1 MEKNSKK
8 VGLVKAIG
16 IMSLTIIFVI
26 PFLSFA
32 RSTKDIY
39 VDADAGSS
47 QDGSINRPY
56 RKIGDAIDKARKT
69 DKDVEIHVA
78 NGVYRENIEV
88 PSGVEVFG
96 ESKNKTIIEA
106 KDDDRPVVKLNNKTE
121 INKFT
126 IEGGEYGIVVD
137 DGDKALVDK
146 CIIRDN
152 DKDGIKIKQ
161 ASVEDKYSASIID
174 SDIYDNGR
182 SGIYSEKRR
191 LVIIDNYIHDNDGDG
206 LDIDRG
212 TKAWIEG
219 NKIKEN
225 EKSGMK
231 LVLDGSEIWTKGNT
245 YYENNREGLEINSY
259 GGKGRIDINKS
270 KFYKNEN
277 YGIAKVKRG
286 SFSNSIWS
294 GFTVQSNV
302 VFWDNTKG
310 NML

>member
-1 MEKNSKK
+1 MERNSRK
-8 VGLVKAIG
+8 VGLMKMLGMI
-16 IMSLTIIFVI
+16 SLTLVFVI
-26 PFLSFA
+26 PMLSFA

-39 VDADAGSS
+39 VDADAGSN
-47 QDGSINRPY
+47 QDGSINRPFK
-56 RKIGDAIDKARKT
+56 KIGDALEKAEKT

-78 NGVYRENIEV
+78 NGIYKENIEV
-88 PSGVEVFG
+88 PSGVEIFG
-96 ESKNKTIIEA
+96 ESKDKTIIKA
-106 KDDDRPVVKLNNKTE
+106 KNDDRPVVKLNNKTE

-126 IEGGEYGIVVD
+126 IEGGEYGVVID

-152 DKDGIKIKQ
+152 DKDGVKIKS
-161 ASVEDKYSASIID
+161 ASVKDKYSASIID

-206 LDIDRG
+206 LDIRG
-212 TKAWIEG
+212 GSSAWIEG
-219 NKIKEN
+219 NKMKEN

-231 LVLDGSEIWTKGNT
+231 LELDGSNIWTKGNT
-245 YYENNREGLEINSY
+245 YYENNREGLEVNSY

-277 YGIAKVKRG
+277 YGIAKVKKG
-286 SFSNSIWS
+286 NFSNSVWGGLTI
-294 GFTVQSNV
+294 QSNV

-310 NML
+310 NVL